1 MLAQEKVLV
10 HDYPQEP
17 EPDDSI
23 AITLVETKN

>member
-10 HDYPQEP
+10 HDYQQEP
-17 EPDDSI
+17 EPNDSI